1 MAKFVVQGT
10 FKAGVQWE
18 KFSKEIEAPN
28 MRNAEEKIV
37 STFGSK
43 HKIGRNLIKI
53 ESVKEA

>member
-18 KFSKEIEAPN
+18 KFSKEIDALNPK
-28 MRNAEEKIV
+28 NAEEKV
-37 STFGSK
+37 FTTFGSK
-43 HKIGRNLIKI
+43 HRVERRLIKI

>member
-18 KFSKEIEAPN
+18 KFSKEVEAAN
-28 MRNAEEKIV
+28 RKNAEEKV
-37 STFGSK
+37 YTTFGSK
-43 HKIGRNLIKI
+43 HKVSRNLIKI